1 MILLA
6 TTAAGAADF
15 PWLVLG
21 LTVLLGALLVLDE
34 TSLAQTW
41 FSQPLPAGILGG
53 LIWGDPGLGLAL
65 GLPLQ
70 LLAVG
75 NLPVGQI
82 FAGDKVTPLLGL
94 VGAAT
99 ALGWDVSA
107 PFAGTGLGAS
117 RLGWLLMAAALGSM
131 VGDGL
136 VRWERRLHNAL
147 MLGGLRSLH
156 DGRYERMERAHVR
169 CLLTTALRGAL
180 STLSW
185 CLLAIVIWLPLFEL
199 LPGRLVLALGMLP
212 WLTPAL
218 AIGSLGELYG
228 SRQGLRW
235 MVGGFLVTLAVAW
248 ALMGG
253 VAT

>member
-1 MILLA
+1 VILLA
-6 TTAAGAADF
+6 TAAAGDAGF
-15 PWLVLG
+15 PWPALC
-21 LTVLLGALLVLDE
+21 LTAMLGALLVLDE
-34 TSLAQTW
+34 TALAQTW

-53 LIWGDPGLGLAL
+53 LIWGEPALGLAL

-99 ALGWDVSA
+99 AIGWDVSA
-107 PFAGTGLGAS
+107 PFAGTGPGAG
-117 RLGWLLMAAALGSM
+117 RLGWLLVAAALGSM
-131 VGDGL
+131 IGDGL

-156 DGRYERMERAHVR
+156 DGRYERMERAHLR
-169 CLLTTALRGAL
+169 CLLTTALRGAV
-180 STLSW
+180 STVSW
-185 CLLAIVIWLPLFEL
+185 CLLAIVIWLPLYDL
-199 LPGRLVLALGMLP
+199 LPARLTAALGLLP

-235 MVGGFLVTLAVAW
+235 IVGGFLVTLAAAW

-253 VAT
+253 VGT